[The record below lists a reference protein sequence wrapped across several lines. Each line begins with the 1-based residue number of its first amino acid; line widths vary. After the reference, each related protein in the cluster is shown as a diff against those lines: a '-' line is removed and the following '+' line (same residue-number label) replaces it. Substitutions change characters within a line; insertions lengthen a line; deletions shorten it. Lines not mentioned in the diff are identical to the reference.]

1 MTWKRH
7 RLLAGVFAALLA
19 GCSLTQPPIEGEGGE
34 VATEVPE
41 APAQP
46 SPGITMPEVKQVHP
60 AAAQFLADARN
71 WLKLGNTARAAASLE
86 RAIRIDPRHPE
97 PWLKLAQLRYE
108 GGDIE
113 QAENLAL
120 KARSLA
126 PRDSEWFE
134 TAESMLVEISMQP
147 R

>member
-1 MTWKRH
+1 ME
-7 RLLAGVFAALLA
+7 APA
-19 GCSLTQPPIEGEGGE
+19 
-34 VATEVPE
+34 PE
-41 APAQP
+41 AP
-46 SPGITMPEVKQVHP
+46 GIGQVHP

-71 WLKLGNTARAAASLE
+71 WRQLGNEARAAASLE

-97 PWLKLAQLRYE
+97 PWLALAWLRYE
-108 GGDIE
+108 GDDID

-126 PRDSEWFE
+126 PRDSTWFE
-134 TAESMLVEISMQP
+134 EAEGLLVEISMLP

>member
-7 RLLAGVFAALLA
+7 QLAAGLAVALLA
-19 GCSLTQPPIEGEGGE
+19 GCSLTQPPIEAD
-34 VATEVPE
+34 VAEEAAAVPE
-41 APAQP
+41 TPAQP
-46 SPGITMPEVKQVHP
+46 SPGIAMPDVKQVHP

-97 PWLKLAQLRYE
+97 PWLKLAQLRYD
-108 GGDIE
+108 GGDME

-134 TAESMLVEISMQP
+134 TAESLLVEISMLP

>member
-1 MTWKRH
+1 MIATQRFTT
-7 RLLAGVFAALLA
+7 LLATALVA
-19 GCSLTQPPIEGEGGE
+19 GCSLTQPPAGG
-34 VATEVPE
+34 
-41 APAQP
+41 APAGQSEVVESAP
-46 SPGITMPEVKQVHP
+46 APAPESPAVGQVHP

-71 WLKLGNTARAAASLE
+71 WLKLDNTPRAAASME

-97 PWLKLAQLRYE
+97 PWLALAKLRFE
-108 GGDIE
+108 GGDIG

-126 PRDSEWFE
+126 PRDSSWFE
-134 TAESMLVEISMQP
+134 AAEGLLVEISMLP